1 MDHSEFETKSILRH
15 GHRYDYSR
23 VQITNNRTK
32 VEIVC
37 QKHGPFL
44 QAPDHH
50 MRGRG
55 CPICSR
61 ESRVWSKPLTSE
73 EFFTKA
79 TEIHKGFYDYSSSV
93 FKTSSHKISIVC
105 AIHGEFSTLARK
117 HLHEKRGCPSCGKVK
132 TRYAQSVMYQDFF
145 DRAVDRHG
153 LAYSY
158 ADTSLRFLSDDIDVV
173 CPSHGPFT
181 LVASD
186 HVHGRGCPKCR
197 PQGSCP
203 ENELAD
209 FIHNLGFDIVRN
221 TRKVIPPLEL
231 DVVLPRERIAFEFNG
246 IFWHSEQ
253 AGKAFQ
259 YHQNKTLM
267 AQRSGYRLFHVYE
280 SDWDINRNSV
290 EEKICRI
297 LSRTPC
303 PTLTGAY
310 PIEEYNGDYHLILR
324 GNPIA
329 GFRVKDRIAKDSW
342 SMYGLEPIRMLLTMS
357 GIDKIQT
364 SLDWPEY
371 TLEDFDKFGFKKYMN
386 VRPGRLYFDK
396 KTLRRLKEKPREY
409 PGLEFLSVVDSGA
422 IIWDVVQ
429 NRIEQDVVHDVTD

>member
-15 GHRYDYSR
+15 GHKYDYSKVR
-23 VQITNNRTK
+23 ITNNRSK

-37 QKHGPFL
+37 LKHGPFQ

-50 MRGRG
+50 IRGRG
-55 CPICSR
+55 CPTCAK
-61 ESRVWSKPLTSE
+61 ESRVQTKPLTSE

-79 TEIHKGFYDYSSSV
+79 TEIHKGFYDYSSST
-93 FKTSSHKISIVC
+93 FTTGSNKISIVC

-117 HLHEKRGCPSCGKVK
+117 HLQEKRGCPSCGKVK
-132 TRYAQSVMYQDFF
+132 TRYSQSVMYQDFF

-173 CPSHGPFT
+173 CPTHGVFT

-197 PQGSCP
+197 PQGSSP

-209 FIHNLGFDIVRN
+209 FVHNLGFDIVRN

-231 DVVLPRERIAFEFNG
+231 DVVLPQEKIAFEFNG

-280 SDWDINRNSV
+280 SDWDIDRKSM

-297 LSRTPC
+297 LSKTPC
-303 PTLTGAY
+303 PNLAGSY
-310 PIEEYNGDYHLILR
+310 PIEEYGGDHLLILR

-329 GFRVKDRIAKDSW
+329 GFRVKERIAKDSW
-342 SMYGLEPIRMLLTMS
+342 SMYGLEPLKLLLTLT
-357 GIDKIQT
+357 GINRIQT
-364 SLDWPEY
+364 NLDWPEY
-371 TLEDFDKFGFKKYMN
+371 SLEDFDKFGFKKYMN
-386 VRPGRLYFDK
+386 VRPNRLYFDK
-396 KTLRRLKEKPREY
+396 KTLRRLKEKPGEY
-409 PGLEFLSVVDSGA
+409 PGLEFLSVVDSGSV
-422 IIWDVVQ
+422 IWEIAQ
-429 NRIEQDVVHDVTD
+429 NGIL

>member
-15 GHRYDYSR
+15 GHKYDYSR
-23 VQITNNRTK
+23 VQIINNRIK

-50 MRGRG
+50 IRGRG
-55 CPICSR
+55 CPTCAK
-61 ESRVWSKPLTSE
+61 ESRVWSRPLTSD
-73 EFFTKA
+73 EFFIKA
-79 TEIHKGFYDYSSSV
+79 TEIHKGFYNYSSSV
-93 FKTSSHKISIVC
+93 FLGGSKKISIVC
-105 AIHGEFSTLARK
+105 TIHGEFSTLARK

-132 TRYAQSVMYQDFF
+132 TRYSQSVMYQDFF

-158 ADTSLRFLSDDIDVV
+158 AETSLRFLSDDIDVV
-173 CPSHGPFT
+173 CPAHGPFT
-181 LVASD
+181 VVASD

-197 PQGSCP
+197 PQGSTP

-209 FIHNLGFDIVRN
+209 YIHNLGFDIVRN
-221 TRKVIPPLEL
+221 SRKIIPPLEL
-231 DVVLPRERIAFEFNG
+231 DVAIPSERIAFEFNG

-267 AQRSGYRLFHVYE
+267 AQSSGYKLFHVYE
-280 SDWDINRNSV
+280 SDWDINRGDV
-290 EEKICRI
+290 EERIRRI
-297 LSRTPC
+297 LSRTEC
-303 PTLTGAY
+303 PDLSGAY
-310 PIEEYNGDYHLILR
+310 PIEEHCGDYKLILR

-329 GFRVKDRIAKDSW
+329 GFRVKDCIARDSW
-342 SMYGLEPIRMLLTMS
+342 SMYGLEATKLLMTSS
-357 GIDKIQT
+357 GISKIQT
-364 SLDWPEY
+364 SLDWPEHS
-371 TLEDFDKFGFKKYMN
+371 LEDFYKFGFRKYMN

-422 IIWDVVQ
+422 VIWEVVENGVAQ
-429 NRIEQDVVHDVTD
+429 NIPEDTCD

>member
-15 GHRYDYSR
+15 GHRYDYSK

-32 VEIVC
+32 VEIIC
-37 QKHGPFL
+37 QKHGPFS

-50 MRGRG
+50 IRGRG
-55 CPICSR
+55 CPSCAR

-73 EFFTKA
+73 EFFTQA

-93 FKTSSHKISIVC
+93 FTSASSKVNILC

-117 HLHEKRGCPSCGKVK
+117 HLREKRGCPSCGKVK

-145 DRAVDRHG
+145 DRAVERHG

-158 ADTSLRFLSDDIDVV
+158 AETSLKFLSDDIDVV
-173 CPSHGPFT
+173 CPTHGPFT
-181 LVASD
+181 IIASD
-186 HVHGRGCPKCR
+186 HIHGRGCPKCR
-197 PQGSCP
+197 PQGSSP

-209 FIHNLGFDIVRN
+209 YIHSLGFDIVRN

-231 DVVLPRERIAFEFNG
+231 DVVLPNERIAFEFNG

-259 YHQNKTLM
+259 YHQNKTML
-267 AQRSGYRLFHVYE
+267 AKRSGYRLFHVYE
-280 SDWDINRNSV
+280 SDWDINRSSV
-290 EEKICRI
+290 EEKILRI
-297 LSRTPC
+297 LTKKDC
-303 PTLTGAY
+303 PDLSSTY
-310 PIEEYNGDYHLILR
+310 PIEEYGGDYHLILR
-324 GNPIA
+324 GVPIA
-329 GFRVKDRIAKDSW
+329 GFRVKEGIARDSW
-342 SMYGLEPIRMLLTMS
+342 SLYGLGPIRRLLDFC
-357 GIDKIQT
+357 GIGRIHT

-371 TLEDFDKFGFKKYMN
+371 SLAEFNSFGFRKHMN
-386 VRPGRLYFDK
+386 VRPSRLYFDK
-396 KTLRRLKEKPREY
+396 KTLRRLKEKPGEY

-422 IIWDVVQ
+422 VIWEVF
-429 NRIEQDVVHDVTD
+429 QDGVP